1 MAVLAA
7 WMLTASAAM
16 ATAYGAAVLTLEEAA
31 GLLRVPVSDLYQLA
45 DRGAVPA
52 RRIGVVWRFSRA
64 ALLAW
69 LEGDPRQPA
78 AASLVFWIML
88 SVLFVFLGI
97 NKQIDM
103 QTWVTDVGRRI
114 AMSQGWYEQRGRVQ
128 TLFVLLVAIGGL
140 TTLTILLKLTR
151 ELLPRH
157 VLAFFGLILLAYYML
172 VRASSFHDLDAAMR
186 IEIMAVRV
194 SWMIEMGGII
204 CVGACAVMNSWWH
217 KSLQPIDQPAGEPA

>member
-1 MAVLAA
+1 MTLTFAA
-7 WMLTASAAM
+7 RIGDPTVAGWVIFSSYFA
-16 ATAYGAAVLTLEEAA
+16 AAVLCARA
-31 GLLRVPVSDLYQLA
+31 LRASWI
-45 DRGAVPA
+45 GARMSVEYPGAERRA
-52 RRIGVVWRFSRA
+52 RTRRNAYR
-64 ALLAW
+64 
-69 LEGDPRQPA
+69 
-78 AASLVFWIML
+78 ASLVFWIML
-88 SVLFVFLGI
+88 VTLFVFLGI

-103 QTWVTDVGRRI
+103 QTWVTDFGRRI